1 MHTHIVTCPLG
12 SNSVDSNFMITVK
25 LLGGALGGVVCILI
39 IASFVLIMVII
50 FLGRELRKGQRKLV
64 IIKSNHDG
72 TERGKQTTNQ
82 HLGTCSYSFDLLCTR
97 YCYT

>member
-1 MHTHIVTCPLG
+1 MVE
-12 SNSVDSNFMITVK
+12 SNSVISVE
-25 LLGGALGGVVCILI
+25 LLGGVLGGFVCVLI
-39 IASFVLIMVII
+39 IASLVLIMVII

-82 HLGTCSYSFDLLCTR
+82 HLGTCSYSFDLLCSVQ
-97 YCYT
+97 YVPSHSCP